1 MGKGMAWDEEKPSRF
16 AETRGPWFS
25 ARHPPAK
32 VLPSSPGRTAR
43 SELCRPQCRTGIVLP
58 KHQPHKRKDNLVRCC
73 DPSAYSTDRP
83 GTEHSV
89 SRDQIR
95 NGEEVTPA
103 TCYFL
108 GILEEERILCGV

>member
-43 SELCRPQCRTGIVLP
+43 SELCRPQRRTGIVLP

-73 DPSAYSTDRP
+73 DPVPTVRTGLAQSTQCL
-83 GTEHSV
+83 GTRFGMEK
-89 SRDQIR
+89 R
-95 NGEEVTPA
+95 
-103 TCYFL
+103 
-108 GILEEERILCGV
+108 